1 MIRAFRALFVAFLV
15 GLLAPGAV
23 HALALGASP
32 DSLTRSTWRL
42 ANGLTVVAQHVPQAA
57 AVSITM
63 AYHGG
68 SDGDPVGRE
77 GLALLEAEL
86 AYTAAAGTTPER
98 TRAELQSLRPYG
110 SEVKVTRT
118 QTQLTEVASIAQF
131 PGVLHQVAE
140 RSRGVSATSAT
151 LAAALASVHEQQRDA
166 YLDAPSRALYY
177 DVAALAAGMD
187 SSALGQLGQAR
198 GLDRV
203 GLAEIQ
209 KAIATTFVPA
219 NGVLSIA
226 GNLEGP
232 DLRAM
237 VEREFGSIPS
247 GRLLPDAPHHRFV
260 AGSAGLRWPGI
271 EHPAGCVGA
280 VAPSLGDSLHPL
292 FYLSL
297 LVLAARLG
305 ETWGPPTPPL
315 TSRFQYS
322 ILDDPELIR
331 FYPRLEPGDR
341 TPANLADVLADG
353 LSANATLVADDESLE
368 SLRDGVSWLI
378 GARLP
383 REILP
388 RFQRTPGLLALLS
401 SSAASRQLWGG
412 EALWAPYRR
421 RLERTNIDA
430 VGLIARLRNP
440 RNQVRLMLRP

>member
-1 MIRAFRALFVAFLV
+1 
-15 GLLAPGAV
+15 
-23 HALALGASP
+23 
-32 DSLTRSTWRL
+32 
-42 ANGLTVVAQHVPQAA
+42 
-57 AVSITM
+57 
-63 AYHGG
+63 
-68 SDGDPVGRE
+68 
-77 GLALLEAEL
+77 
-86 AYTAAAGTTPER
+86 
-98 TRAELQSLRPYG
+98 
-110 SEVKVTRT
+110 
-118 QTQLTEVASIAQF
+118 
-131 PGVLHQVAE
+131 
-140 RSRGVSATSAT
+140 
-151 LAAALASVHEQQRDA
+151 
-166 YLDAPSRALYY
+166 
-177 DVAALAAGMD
+177 MD
-187 SSALGQLGQAR
+187 SSALGQLGRAR

-237 VEREFGSIPS
+237 VEREFGSIPA
-247 GRLLPDAPHHRFV
+247 GRPLPAAPHHRFV

-271 EHPAGCVGA
+271 EHPAGCVGV
-280 VAPSLGDSLHPL
+280 VAPSLSDSLHPL
-292 FYLSL
+292 YYLSL

-341 TPANLADVLADG
+341 TPTNLGEALEDG
-353 LSANATLVADDESLE
+353 LGANATLVADEEGLE
-368 SLRDGVSWLI
+368 SLRDGVSWLL

-412 EALWAPYRR
+412 EAVWAPYRR
-421 RLERTNIDA
+421 RFERTNIDA

-440 RNQVRLMLRP
+440 HNQVRLMLRP